1 MAQVTIYLPD
11 ELAERL
17 RREAKKAGTSLSGY
31 IASIANRKPGRTG
44 RWPVGFEKLYGSW
57 EGEFPEIEE
66 LPPDQRESWG

>member
-11 ELAERL
+11 ELADRL

-31 IASIANRKPGRTG
+31 IATLATRKPARG
-44 RWPVGFEKLYGSW
+44 RWPAGFEQLYGSW
-57 EGEFPEIEE
+57 EGEFPDVEE

>member
-31 IASIANRKPGRTG
+31 IAALANRKPGRAT
-44 RWPVGFEKLYGSW
+44 RWPVGFEQLYGSW
-57 EGEFPEIEE
+57 EGEFPEVEE
-66 LPPDQRESWG
+66 LPPNQRESWG